1 MKALHWGFLST
12 ARINAKII
20 PWLKDNNLAYAVGSR
35 NLPKAKTYKDEW
47 KLEKAYGSYEE
58 LLADP
63 KVDIIYNALPNHLHT
78 EWTLKAIEKGKHV
91 LCEKPFATDPKDVRK
106 VIALTKKN
114 KVIVG
119 EGFMYRHHKHTQKIK
134 EITKSGVIGKIKSI
148 DSIFNI
154 SLSGGPN
161 IRTDNADG
169 GGCLWDLGCYE
180 VNLIRYLMDEEPV
193 SVNGKMNLSPKGVD
207 IDFTGTLKFKKAKAT
222 FTCSYHKTRY
232 EFMTIKGTKGE
243 LKIPKPF
250 KPLIDESFSLHL
262 PSGTIKIDV
271 HEPRDPYR
279 TEIENFSNAV
289 LKKEKLLVDLKD
301 AYHNA
306 LTLRKLYD
314 SAKITS

>member
-1 MKALHWGFLST
+1 MKTLNWGFLST
-12 ARINAKII
+12 ARINSKII

-35 NLPKAKTYKDEW
+35 DLSKAKSYQKEW
-47 KLEKAYGSYEE
+47 KLQNAHGSYEE
-58 LLADP
+58 LLTDP
-63 KVDIIYNALPNHLHT
+63 KVDIIYNALPNHMHT
-78 EWTLKAIEKGKHV
+78 EWTLKAIQNGKHV

-106 VIALTKKN
+106 IIALAKKN
-114 KVIVG
+114 KVVVG

-134 EITKSGVIGKIKSI
+134 EIIESGVIGKIKTI
-148 DSIFNI
+148 DSFFNI
-154 SLSGGPN
+154 SLSEGPN
-161 IRTDNADG
+161 IRTDNANG

-180 VNLIRYLMDEEPV
+180 VNLIRYLMSEEPQSV
-193 SVNGKMNLSPKGVD
+193 SGKMRLSPKRVD
-207 IDFTGTLKFKKAKAT
+207 IDFTGTLKFKKGKAT

-232 EFMTIKGTKGE
+232 EFMTIIGTKGE

-250 KPLIDESFSLHL
+250 KPLMDESFSIHL
-262 PSGTIKIDV
+262 PSGIIKIDV
-271 HEPRDPYR
+271 HEPRDPYH

-314 SAKITS
+314 SAKIIS

>member
-1 MKALHWGFLST
+1 MKPLNWGFLST
-12 ARINAKII
+12 ARINSKII
-20 PWLKDNNLAYAVGSR
+20 PWLKDIHLAYAVGSR
-35 NLPKAKTYKDEW
+35 DLAKAKTYQKEW
-47 KLEKAYGSYEE
+47 KLKKAFGSYEE
-58 LLADP
+58 LLEDP
-63 KVDIIYNALPNHLHT
+63 KVDIIYNALPNHMHT
-78 EWTLKAIEKGKHV
+78 EWTLKAIQNGKHV
-91 LCEKPFATDPKDVRK
+91 LCEKPFATDPKEVRK
-106 VIALTKKN
+106 IIALAKKN

-134 EITKSGVIGKIKSI
+134 EIIESGVIGKIKTI

-154 SLSGGPN
+154 SLSEGPN
-161 IRTDNADG
+161 IRFDNPNG

-180 VNLIRYLMDEEPV
+180 VNLIRYLMSEEPH
-193 SVNGKMNLSPKGVD
+193 SFSGEMNLSPKGVD

-243 LKIPKPF
+243 IKIPKPF

-262 PSGTIKIDV
+262 PNGTIKIDV
-271 HEPRDPYR
+271 HEPRDPYH

-314 SAKITS
+314 SAKIIS

>member
-1 MKALHWGFLST
+1 MKVLNWGFLST

-35 NLPKAKTYKDEW
+35 DLSKAKAYQKQW
-47 KLEKAYGSYEE
+47 NLEKAYGSYEE

-63 KVDIIYNALPNHLHT
+63 KVDIIYNALPNHLHA
-78 EWTLKAIEKGKHV
+78 EWTLKAIENGKHV
-91 LCEKPFATDPKDVRK
+91 LCEKPFATEPKDVRK
-106 VIALTKKN
+106 IIALAKKN
-114 KVIVG
+114 DVIVG

-134 EITKSGVIGKIKSI
+134 EVIASGVIGKIKTI

-154 SLSGGPN
+154 SLSEGPN
-161 IRTDNADG
+161 IRFDNPNG

-180 VNLIRYLMDEEPV
+180 VNLIRYLISEEPQSV
-193 SVNGKMNLSPKGVD
+193 SGRMCLSPKGVD
-207 IDFTGTLKFKKAKAT
+207 IDFTGTLKFKNAKAT

-250 KPLIDESFSLHL
+250 KPLIDESFSLQL
-262 PSGTIKIDV
+262 PSGSIKIDV
-271 HEPRDPYR
+271 HEPRDPYQA
-279 TEIENFSNAV
+279 EIENFSNAV

-314 SAKITS
+314 SAKIIS

>member
-1 MKALHWGFLST
+1 MKILNWGFLST
-12 ARINAKII
+12 AKINAKII
-20 PWLKDNNLAYAVGSR
+20 PWLKENNLAYAVGSR
-35 NLPKAKTYKDEW
+35 DLAKAKVYQKEW
-47 KLEKAYGSYEE
+47 KLTQAYGSYEE

-63 KVDIIYNALPNHLHT
+63 KVDIIYNALPNHLHA

-91 LCEKPFATDPKDVRK
+91 LCEKPFATEPKDVRK
-106 VIALTKKN
+106 IISLAKKN

-134 EITKSGVIGKIKSI
+134 EVIKSGVIGKIKSI

-154 SLSGGPN
+154 SLSEGPN
-161 IRTDNADG
+161 IRFDNPNG

-180 VNLIRYLMDEEPV
+180 VNLIRYLMNEEPL
-193 SVNGKMNLSPKGVD
+193 SVKGKMNLSSKGVD
-207 IDFTGTLKFKKAKAT
+207 IDFTGSLKFKKAKAT
-222 FTCSYHKTRY
+222 FTCSYHKPRY

-262 PSGTIKIDV
+262 PSGTIKIEV
-271 HEPRDPYR
+271 HEPRDPYN

-314 SAKITS
+314 SAKII

>member
-1 MKALHWGFLST
+1 MKPLNWGFLST
-12 ARINAKII
+12 ARINSKII
-20 PWLKDNNLAYAVGSR
+20 PWLKNNNLAYAVGSR
-35 NLPKAKTYKDEW
+35 DLAKAKAYQKEW
-47 KLEKAYGSYEE
+47 KLQKAFGSYEE
-58 LLADP
+58 LLEDP
-63 KVDIIYNALPNHLHT
+63 KVDIIYNALPNHMHT
-78 EWTLKAIEKGKHV
+78 EWTLKAIQNGKHV
-91 LCEKPFATDPKDVRK
+91 LCEKPFATDPKEVHQI
-106 VIALTKKN
+106 IALAKKN

-134 EITKSGVIGKIKSI
+134 EIIESGVIGKIKAI

-154 SLSGGPN
+154 SLSEGPN
-161 IRTDNADG
+161 IRFDNPNG

-180 VNLIRYLMDEEPV
+180 VNLIRYLMSEEPQ
-193 SVNGKMNLSPKGVD
+193 SLSANMCLSPKGVD

-232 EFMTIKGTKGE
+232 EFMTINGTKGE
-243 LKIPKPF
+243 IKIPKPF

-262 PSGTIKIDV
+262 SNGTIKIDV
-271 HEPRDPYR
+271 HEPRDPYH

-289 LKKEKLLVDLKD
+289 LKKENLLVDLKD

-314 SAKITS
+314 SAKIIS